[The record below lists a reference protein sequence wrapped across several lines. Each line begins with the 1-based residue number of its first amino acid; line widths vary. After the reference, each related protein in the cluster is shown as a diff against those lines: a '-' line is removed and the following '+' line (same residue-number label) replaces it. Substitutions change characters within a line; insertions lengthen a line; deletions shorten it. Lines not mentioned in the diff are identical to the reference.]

1 MSNQRKKVEVFI
13 MFGIGLPEFILI
25 LALALI
31 VVGPDKLPDLARS
44 VAKGILD
51 LKKTAN
57 TLKESLTEDGNPLD
71 EIKPELEKAAKA
83 LKDDL
88 LDNDDDTWTT
98 KDREKIYDPK
108 KLPDEDS
115 SAIIDVEP
123 GKASETTADQDLPKP
138 ALEED
143 KDPEVDDSKTKEIN
157 KIRTTSE
164 PQSQHPTDKR

>member
-1 MSNQRKKVEVFI
+1 

-88 LDNDDDTWTT
+88 LDNDDDTWTS

-108 KLPDEDS
+108 KLPDEDP

-123 GKASETTADQDLPKP
+123 EKASETSADQELPKP
-138 ALEED
+138 ALAANKE
-143 KDPEVDDSKTKEIN
+143 PEVDESKTEGIN
-157 KIRTTSE
+157 KNRATSE
-164 PQSQHPTDKR
+164 PQN

>member
-1 MSNQRKKVEVFI
+1 

-57 TLKESLTEDGNPLD
+57 TLKESLTEEGNPFD

-83 LKDDL
+83 LTDDVLGNDKDDWSGKNR
-88 LDNDDDTWTT
+88 D
-98 KDREKIYDPK
+98 KIYDPRSTAE
-108 KLPDEDS
+108 EDS
-115 SAIIDVEP
+115 SKIIDVE
-123 GKASETTADQDLPKP
+123 AEADETHLAETETTEPDQQEAAPK
-138 ALEED
+138 
-143 KDPEVDDSKTKEIN
+143 EVDNSKTVELETKRKEAEQ
-157 KIRTTSE
+157 KS
-164 PQSQHPTDKR
+164 